1 MVIGVFGLGQ
11 LSLERP
17 FCVDTCLLTWT
28 RSSDGKSWEEPCKNT
43 ELTVCP
49 AAAKCVIAKTRLQ
62 CLSSSM
68 ARRGGDGEGGM
79 GLTSAESEALERIE
93 EKAKVLER
101 QPSTVWG

>member
-28 RSSDGKSWEEPCKNT
+28 RSSDGKTWDEPCKDQ

-49 AAAKCVIAKTRLQ
+49 AAANCVIAKTRPQ
-62 CLSSSM
+62 CLSAAF
-68 ARRGGDGEGGM
+68 ARRGGEGNGAT
-79 GLTSAESEALERIE
+79 GPTDAESEALERLE
-93 EKAKVLER
+93 DKAKDLAQ
-101 QPSTVWG
+101 QPSPVWG